1 MFDGLFVL
9 QLAKCRVQLQYM
21 DGVPSVTQCPIAPG
35 DTQTYKWRA
44 VQYGS
49 SWYHSHFSVQAWD
62 GIFGGILINGPATAD
77 YDVDLG
83 HVFLNDWSHQTAD
96 VLALEATYTRLPI
109 LDNCLINGTNTWTQD
124 NGTVVG
130 SRFETTFVANT
141 SYRIRLVNGA
151 ANTHFRFTIDNHTME
166 IIASDFVPIIPYN
179 TTDLSIGMGQRYDII
194 VTALNAT
201 TAGNYWIRAIPQESC
216 SSNDNVDNILGIIRY
231 DSVST
236 DDPTTSAYSDLV
248 DSCDD
253 EDASN
258 LAPYLPVDVGTVT
271 SEDEED
277 AEMSITTSVKWNMN
291 DVSFVSEWGYPTVMA
306 IAEGNDQW
314 TDAKHAWVLPTA
326 NEWVMMVIQVSL
338 LKTLLTLESPRRN

>member
-1 MFDGLFVL
+1 
-9 QLAKCRVQLQYM
+9 M

-62 GIFGGILINGPATAD
+62 GVFGGILINGPATAD

-83 HVFLNDWSHQTAD
+83 HLFLNDWSHQTAD
-96 VLALEATYTRLPI
+96 ALAFEAANTRLPI
-109 LDNCLINGTNTWTQD
+109 LENCLINGTNTWTQS

-166 IIASDFVPIIPYN
+166 IIASDFVPIIPYT

-194 VTALNAT
+194 ITALTEET
-201 TAGNYWIRAIPQESC
+201 TDSFWLRAVPQESC
-216 SSNDNVDNILGIIRY
+216 SSNDNMDNILGIIRY
-231 DSVST
+231 DNLST
-236 DDPTTSAYSDLV
+236 DNPKTSAYSDLV

-253 EDASN
+253 EDAHN
-258 LAPYLPVDVGTVT
+258 LAPYLAVDVGTVT
-271 SEDEED
+271 SEDDED
-277 AEMSITTSVKWNMN
+277 AEMSITTSVKWTMN
-291 DVSFVSEWGYPTVMA
+291 DVSFVSEWGHPTLMA
-306 IAEGNDQW
+306 IAEGNDTW
-314 TDAKHAWVLPTA
+314 TGAQHAWTLPTA

-338 LKTLLTLESPRRN
+338 LKPSKTAQTKSNIK

>member
-1 MFDGLFVL
+1 
-9 QLAKCRVQLQYM
+9 M

-62 GIFGGILINGPATAD
+62 GVFGGILINGPATAG

-96 VLALEATYTRLPI
+96 VLALEATYIRLPV
-109 LDNCLINGTNTWTQD
+109 LDNCLINGTNTWTQS
-124 NGTVVG
+124 NGTVIG

-166 IIASDFVPIIPYN
+166 VIASDFVPIIPYT

-194 VTALNAT
+194 VTALTAET
-201 TAGNYWIRAIPQESC
+201 TGNFWIRAIPQESC
-216 SSNDNVDNILGIIRY
+216 SSNDNVDNILGILRY

-236 DDPTTSAYSDLV
+236 DDPTTAAYKDLV

-271 SEDEED
+271 SENDED
-277 AEMSITTSVKWNMN
+277 AEMSITTSVKWTMN
-291 DVSFVSEWGYPTVMA
+291 DVSFVSKWGYPTVMA
-306 IAEGNDQW
+306 VAEGNDTW
-314 TDAKHAWVLPTA
+314 TGAKHAWTLPKA

-338 LKTLLTLESPRRN
+338 LKSFHHRNYPVVTDTC

>member
-1 MFDGLFVL
+1 
-9 QLAKCRVQLQYM
+9 M

-83 HVFLNDWSHQTAD
+83 HLFLNDWSHQTAD
-96 VLALEATYTRLPI
+96 ALAFEAAYTRLPI
-109 LDNCLINGTNTWTQD
+109 LENCLINGTNTWTQND
-124 NGTVVG
+124 GTVTG

-151 ANTHFRFTIDNHTME
+151 ANTHFRFTIDNHTMKV
-166 IIASDFVPIIPYN
+166 IASDFVPIIPYT
-179 TTDLSIGMGQRYDII
+179 TTDLSIGMGQRYDVI
-194 VTALNAT
+194 VTALSAETISNF
-201 TAGNYWIRAIPQESC
+201 WVRAIPQESC
-216 SSNDNVDNILGIIRY
+216 SSNENVNNILGIIRY
-231 DSVST
+231 DSLST
-236 DDPTTSAYSDLV
+236 GDPTTSPHSDLV

-253 EDASN
+253 EDASK
-258 LAPYLPVDVGTVT
+258 LAPYLAVDVGTVT
-271 SEDEED
+271 SEDDED
-277 AEMSITTSVKWNMN
+277 AEMSITTSVKWAMN

-306 IAEGNDQW
+306 VAEGNDTW
-314 TDAKHAWVLPTA
+314 TGAKHAWTLPKA
-326 NEWVMMVIQVSL
+326 NEWVMMVIQVSQ
-338 LKTLLTLESPRRN
+338 LKFSQDEN

>member
-1 MFDGLFVL
+1 
-9 QLAKCRVQLQYM
+9 M

-44 VQYGS
+44 VQYGT

-83 HVFLNDWSHQTAD
+83 HLFLNDWSHQTAD
-96 VLALEATYTRLPI
+96 VLAFEAAYTRLPI
-109 LDNCLINGTNTWTQD
+109 LENCLINGTNTWTHND
-124 NGTVVG
+124 GTITG

-166 IIASDFVPIIPYN
+166 VIANDFVPIIPYT
-179 TTDLSIGMGQRYDII
+179 TTDLSIGMGQRYDVI
-194 VTALNAT
+194 VTALSAET
-201 TAGNYWIRAIPQESC
+201 TSSFWIRAIPQESC
-216 SSNDNVDNILGIIRY
+216 SSNENVDNILGIIRY
-231 DSVST
+231 DSLST
-236 DDPTTSAYSDLV
+236 DDPTTSPNSDLV

-258 LAPYLPVDVGTVT
+258 LAPYLAVDVGPVT
-271 SEDEED
+271 SEDDED
-277 AEMSITTSVKWNMN
+277 AEMSITTSVKWTMN
-291 DVSFVSEWGYPTVMA
+291 DVSFVSEWGYPTLMA
-306 IAEGNDQW
+306 IAEGNDTW
-314 TDAKHAWVLPTA
+314 TGARHAWTLPKA
-326 NEWVMMVIQVSL
+326 NEWVMMVIQVSQRRAFL
-338 LKTLLTLESPRRN
+338 GTKPPRRNPTNSR